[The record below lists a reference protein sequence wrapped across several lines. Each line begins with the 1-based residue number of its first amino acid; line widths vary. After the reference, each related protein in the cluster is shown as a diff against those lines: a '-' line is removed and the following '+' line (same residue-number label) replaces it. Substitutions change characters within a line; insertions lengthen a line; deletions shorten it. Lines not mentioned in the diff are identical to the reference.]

1 MQLLCF
7 LKLVIHPVKQ
17 SRDGIVNGE
26 IVVAR
31 PRHIPRHML
40 VAGSAWASRIVTAL
54 VQLASVRILTSS
66 LGLEKFAVITLLTG
80 LSAWFALSNCG
91 AGLSLQNYISES
103 RAKNLPYD
111 EMTFASLV
119 FTYLLLPV
127 AGLILYF
134 LTPVLAP
141 VLLQSFKCIDE
152 PEKCRLFFATGI
164 ISITVGVGQILY
176 NIWYAEQKGYF
187 SNIFP
192 AVGSLVGFM
201 GLVLVSHSSAE
212 DKTFLS
218 LVSFTLPSALI
229 PLVGL
234 GLKIK
239 LQGKS
244 SAEKIFATMLKIL
257 KRGFKFW
264 LFALMSIGV
273 LQVDYIVI
281 SQLLGSQELVVY
293 SLSTRIFGVL
303 AFMYTAVLLS
313 LWPILAE
320 LTVKAD
326 WEGIKRYLK
335 RYIILGFIFIFLS
348 TVILIPMMPYF
359 VKILSPKEYV
369 RIPVAFI
376 ILLGCYQMIRVWT
389 DTFGAVLLSMSNLKP
404 FWIFVPIQA
413 VLSSSLQWTL
423 SPYLGI
429 NGIILGLIC
438 SFLFTVSW
446 GLPMFARKCY
456 EISMNREPK

>member
-1 MQLLCF
+1 M
-7 LKLVIHPVKQ
+7 
-17 SRDGIVNGE
+17 NAE
-26 IVVAR
+26 IAVVR
-31 PRHIPRHML
+31 PQRIPRHLL
-40 VAGSAWASRIVTAL
+40 VAGSAWVSRIVTAL
-54 VQLASVRILTSS
+54 VQLASVRILTNS

-80 LSAWFALSNCG
+80 LSAWFTLANCG

-103 RAKNLPYD
+103 RAKNLPYN
-111 EMTFASLV
+111 EMTFACLV
-119 FTYLLLPV
+119 FTFLLLPV

-152 PEKCRLFFATGI
+152 PEKCRLFFASGL
-164 ISITVGVGQILY
+164 ISISVGVGQILY

-187 SNIFP
+187 SNIVP
-192 AVGSLVGFM
+192 AVASLAGFL
-201 GLVLVSHSSAE
+201 GLVLVSHSPSV

-234 GLKIK
+234 GVKIK

-244 SAEKIFATMLKIL
+244 TTEQVFATMLMIL

-281 SQLLGSQELVVY
+281 SQILGSHELVVY

-320 LTVKAD
+320 LIVKAD
-326 WEGIKRYLK
+326 WEGIKRYMRK
-335 RYIILGFIFIFLS
+335 YMALGFVLIFLG
-348 TVILIPMMPYF
+348 TVMLIPIMPYLIS
-359 VKILSPKEYV
+359 ILSPKEYV
-369 RIPVAFI
+369 RIPVVFI

-389 DTFGAVLLSMSNLKP
+389 DTFAALLQSMSDLRP

-413 VLSSSLQWTL
+413 ALSSGLQWIL
-423 SPYLGI
+423 APYLGI
-429 NGIILGLIC
+429 NGIVLGLIC

-446 GLPMFARKCY
+446 GLPMFARKY
-456 EISMNREPK
+456 YLLSMK

>member
-1 MQLLCF
+1 M
-7 LKLVIHPVKQ
+7 
-17 SRDGIVNGE
+17 NGE
-26 IVVAR
+26 IAAAR
-31 PRHIPRHML
+31 PLRIPRHML

-54 VQLASVRILTSS
+54 IQLASIRILTNS

-91 AGLSLQNYISES
+91 VGLSLQNYISES
-103 RAKNLPYD
+103 RAKNLSYD
-111 EMTFASLV
+111 EMTFASLL
-119 FTYLLLPV
+119 FTFLLLPI
-127 AGLILYF
+127 AGLTLYF
-134 LTPVLAP
+134 LTPILAP
-141 VLLQSFKCIDE
+141 VLLKSFSSIDE
-152 PEKCRLFFATGI
+152 LEKCRLFFASGL
-164 ISITVGVGQILY
+164 ISISVGVGQILY

-192 AVGSLVGFM
+192 AVGSLVGFL
-201 GLVLVSHSSAE
+201 GLVLVSHSVAE

-218 LVSFTLPSALI
+218 LVSFTLPSAII

-244 SAEKIFATMLKIL
+244 SVKKIFSTMLMIL
-257 KRGFKFW
+257 KRGSKFW

-281 SQLLGSQELVVY
+281 SQLLGSHELVVY
-293 SLSTRIFGVL
+293 SLSTRIFSVM

-320 LTVKAD
+320 LIVKAD
-326 WEGIKRYLK
+326 WESIMRYLK
-335 RYIILGFIFIFLS
+335 RYIVLGFVFIFLG
-348 TVILIPMMPYF
+348 TVILLPMMPYF
-359 VKILSPKEYV
+359 ISVLSPKEYV
-369 RIPVAFI
+369 KIPVAFI
-376 ILLGCYQMIRVWT
+376 ILLGCYQIIRVWT
-389 DTFGAVLLSMSNLKP
+389 DTFGVLLQSMSDLRP

-413 VLSSSLQWTL
+413 VLSSGLQWIL

-429 NGIILGLIC
+429 NGIVLGLIC

-446 GLPMFARKCY
+446 GLPMYARKYYVMSLNKC
-456 EISMNREPK
+456 PK

>member
-1 MQLLCF
+1 M
-7 LKLVIHPVKQ
+7 
-17 SRDGIVNGE
+17 NGE
-26 IVVAR
+26 IAVAR
-31 PRHIPRHML
+31 SLGIPRHML

-54 VQLASVRILTSS
+54 VQLASVRILTNS

-80 LSAWFALSNCG
+80 LSAWFTLTNCG

-119 FTYLLLPV
+119 FTFLLLPI

-152 PEKCRLFFATGI
+152 PEKCRLFFASGL

-192 AVGSLVGFM
+192 AIGSLTGFL

-212 DKTFLS
+212 NKTFLS

-229 PLVGL
+229 PLIGL

-244 SAEKIFATMLKIL
+244 SAEKVFATMLMIL

-281 SQLLGSQELVVY
+281 SQLLGSHELVVY

-320 LTVKAD
+320 LIVKAD

-335 RYIILGFIFIFLS
+335 RYIVLGVVFIFLG
-348 TVILIPMMPYF
+348 TVMLIPIMPYF
-359 VKILSPKEYV
+359 VSMLSPREYV

-389 DTFGAVLLSMSNLKP
+389 DTFGVLLQSMSDLKP
-404 FWIFVPIQA
+404 FWTFVPIQA
-413 VLSSSLQWTL
+413 LLSAGLQCIL

-429 NGIILGLIC
+429 NGIVIGLIC

-446 GLPMFARKCY
+446 GLPMFARKY
-456 EISMNREPK
+456 YVLSLNKEPK